1 MVTSPN
7 GLKSQGRTINDLQV
21 IDALMQ
27 VGMEAVTTKLAAA
40 VAQHNAEQQ
49 AAQETKEEPE
59 NG

>member
-1 MVTSPN
+1 MITPK
-7 GLKSQGRTINDLQV
+7 LTLAELQV
-21 IDALMQ
+21 IGALMQ
-27 VGMEAVTTKLAAA
+27 VGMEAVTAKLATA